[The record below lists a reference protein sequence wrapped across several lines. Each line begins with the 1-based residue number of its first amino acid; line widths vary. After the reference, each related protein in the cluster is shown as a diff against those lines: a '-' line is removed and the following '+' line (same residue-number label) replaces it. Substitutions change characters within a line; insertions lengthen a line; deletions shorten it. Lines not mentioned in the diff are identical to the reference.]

1 MSKLK
6 ILQTPI
12 SSWKYVGMMDWLPQ
26 HSKTTSFLMAEIEL
40 VLVNGLDMAPFYEQ
54 ITRQVNQ
61 MSDLR
66 GRNQE
71 NDESLRNITV
81 PGSIIAKILDDG
93 YE

>member
-1 MSKLK
+1 
-6 ILQTPI
+6 
-12 SSWKYVGMMDWLPQ
+12 
-26 HSKTTSFLMAEIEL
+26 MAEIEL

>member
-1 MSKLK
+1 
-6 ILQTPI
+6 
-12 SSWKYVGMMDWLPQ
+12 MMDWLPQ